1 MSVNSLLLLIITA
14 WAHPEY
20 KFLFFC
26 FFNYDKTST
35 SFIFSLLIAPQ
46 SSGNAAVFIILPWRR
61 MLCTGYTSSRNHITD
76 SQEST
81 SKLELFI
88 QFGVAQRLEYIS
100 TEHVQAALI
109 K

>member
-14 WAHPEY
+14 WAHSEY
-20 KFLFFC
+20 KFLF

-81 SKLELFI
+81 SKFELFI

-100 TEHVQAALI
+100 TEHVQAAVI

>member
-20 KFLFFC
+20 KFLFF
-26 FFNYDKTST
+26 FNKTST

-76 SQEST
+76 SEEST
-81 SKLELFI
+81 SKFELFL

-100 TEHVQAALI
+100 TEHVQAVLI